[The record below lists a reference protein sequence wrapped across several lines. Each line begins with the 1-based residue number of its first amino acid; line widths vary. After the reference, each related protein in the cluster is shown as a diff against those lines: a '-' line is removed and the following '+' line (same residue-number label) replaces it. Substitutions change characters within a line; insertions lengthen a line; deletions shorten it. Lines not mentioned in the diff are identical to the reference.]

1 MSYPTNNPASNK
13 TSKILLEFKIKI
25 EGLLPG
31 GYQTSP
37 RISLTTRMLLTA
49 TDTLSS
55 YLESLPQE
63 TQFLNGFLF
72 SHSSIEAEL

>member
-1 MSYPTNNPASNK
+1 MSYPANNPASNK

-25 EGLLPG
+25 KGLLPG

-37 RISLTTRMLLTA
+37 CISLTTRMRLTA

-55 YLESLPQE
+55 HLESLPQE
-63 TQFLNGFLF
+63 TQFLNGFLL
-72 SHSSIEAEL
+72 SHSSIKAEL